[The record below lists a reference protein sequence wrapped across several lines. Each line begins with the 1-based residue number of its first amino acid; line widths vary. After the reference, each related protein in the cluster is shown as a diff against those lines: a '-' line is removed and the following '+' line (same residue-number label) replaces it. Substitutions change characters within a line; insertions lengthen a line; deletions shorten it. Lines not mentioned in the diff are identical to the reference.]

1 MALRPGDARCCSVRP
16 SCSSVAV
23 LLTSE
28 SYWQAQQDA
37 LSAALDHHQAVQV
50 WRIRQTRVVC
60 TLTGCGKFVGARR
73 GEIRKGASGR
83 RSKGG
88 GGEVTIDCFATKR
101 VVGGEIRTPWGG
113 VLAMLQVLHYGL
125 PGWTNDRNPEAPAS
139 RETG

>member
-1 MALRPGDARCCSVRP
+1 MALRPGDASCCSVRP
-16 SCSSVAV
+16 SCSSVVV

-28 SYWQAQQDA
+28 SYRQAQQDA

-88 GGEVTIDCFATKR
+88 GGEVTIECFATKR
-101 VVGGEIRTPWGG
+101 VAGGEISTKGHPGG
-113 VLAMLQVLHYGL
+113 GGSSDAAGITLWTAGL
-125 PGWTNDRNPEAPAS
+125 DKRQKL
-139 RETG
+139 